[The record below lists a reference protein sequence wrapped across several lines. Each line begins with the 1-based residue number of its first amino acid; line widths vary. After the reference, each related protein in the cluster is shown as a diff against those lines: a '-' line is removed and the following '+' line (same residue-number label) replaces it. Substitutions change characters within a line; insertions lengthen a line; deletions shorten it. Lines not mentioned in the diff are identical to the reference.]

1 MILLKLEL
9 RPVSS
14 ANKLL
19 FFMVARLI
27 SGVAALFVLLFVHLL
42 WGLFL
47 LALWLLLTV
56 GYYFHL
62 HRLALAVFSLASAV
76 ADQAQQQPGG

>member
-14 ANKLL
+14 ANKFL

-27 SGVAALFVLLFVHLL
+27 SGAAALFVLLFVHLL
-42 WGLFL
+42 WGFLL

-62 HRLALAVFSLASAV
+62 HRLALAVFSLVSAV
-76 ADQAQQQPGG
+76 VDQAQQQPEG